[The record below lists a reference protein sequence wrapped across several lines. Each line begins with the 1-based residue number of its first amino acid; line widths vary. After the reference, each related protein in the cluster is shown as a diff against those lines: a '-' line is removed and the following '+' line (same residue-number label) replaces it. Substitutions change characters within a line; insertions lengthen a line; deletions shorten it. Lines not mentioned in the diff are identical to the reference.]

1 MSKYRSE
8 ILGVGSYLPPRIVT
22 NFDFAPKFAIAEL
35 GVVNDVNTM
44 KTKM

>member
-1 MSKYRSE
+1 MNWKLDTQV
-8 ILGVGSYLPPRIVT
+8 IIVT

-44 KTKM
+44 KMKM